1 MFGHDF
7 YHGSIRRYVIMFGN
21 LFNEMQIGRFDA
33 NGTRIDTLNIPISY
47 GPKQRFIERVI
58 ADPTLNRSV
67 SVTLPRIA
75 FAMSSMNYAPARKL
89 NSTLKFKNNLIL
101 PSASGQAT
109 YAPVPYD
116 FNFTLSILVKNAED
130 GTQIIEKI
138 LPFFT
143 PDYTVT
149 MKALPQLNVNLDIP
163 IELIAISS
171 DDTYEGDFD
180 TSRRV
185 LTWDLQFIVKG
196 YLWGPVT
203 TSKYITETEFKYF
216 DGLDVEDEY
225 WIAKQTANTVGT
237 FLTERP

>member
-7 YHGSIRRYVIMFGN
+7 YHASIRRYVIMFGN
-21 LFNEMQIGRFDA
+21 LFNELQIGRFDQ
-33 NGTRIDTLNIPISY
+33 NGIKIQTLNVPISY

-58 ADPTLNRSV
+58 ADPTLNRTISI
-67 SVTLPRIA
+67 TLPRIA
-75 FAMSSMNYAPARKL
+75 FAMTSMNYAPNRKL
-89 NSTLKFKNNLIL
+89 NSALKFKNNLTL
-101 PSASGQAT
+101 PSASEQTT

-116 FNFTLSILVKNAED
+116 FNFTLSVLVKNAED
-130 GTQIIEKI
+130 GTQIIEKM

-143 PDYTVT
+143 PDFTVT
-149 MKALPQLNVNLDIP
+149 MKALPQLNVNLDVP
-163 IELIAISS
+163 IELISVTS

-203 TSKYITETEFKYF
+203 TSKYIMQSEVKLF
-216 DGLDVEDEY
+216 DNFDYEDDN
-225 WIAKQTANTVGT
+225 WIAKIAANTVST
-237 FLTERP
+237 TLTER

>member
-7 YHGSIRRYVIMFGN
+7 YHGSVRRYVIMFGN
-21 LFNEMQIGRFDA
+21 LFNEMQIGRFDE
-33 NGTRIDTLNIPISY
+33 NGTRIDTLNVPISY
-47 GPKQRFIERVI
+47 GPKQRFIERVL
-58 ADPTLNRSV
+58 ADPTLNRAV
-67 SVTLPRIA
+67 STTLPRIA
-75 FAMSSMNYAPARKL
+75 FSMASMNYAPLRKL
-89 NSTLKFKNNLIL
+89 NSTLKFKNNLVL
-101 PSASGQAT
+101 PSASGQTT

-130 GTQIIEKI
+130 GTQLIEKI

-149 MKALPQLNVNLDIP
+149 MRVLPQLSVTMDVP
-163 IELIAISS
+163 IELIAITS

-203 TSKYITETEFKYF
+203 TSKYITEAEIKLFS
-216 DGLDVEDEY
+216 GLDTEDED
-225 WIAKQTANTVGT
+225 WIAKTTANTAGT
-237 FLTERP
+237 FLTEK

>member
-21 LFNEMQIGRFDA
+21 LFNEMQIGRFDG
-33 NGTRIDTLNIPISY
+33 NGTRIDTLNVPISY
-47 GPKQRFIERVI
+47 GPKQRFIERVL
-58 ADPTLNRSV
+58 ADPTLNRTISI
-67 SVTLPRIA
+67 TLPRIS
-75 FAMSSMNYAPARKL
+75 FAMSSLNYAPMRKL
-89 NSTLKFKNNLIL
+89 NTALKFKNNLVV
-101 PSASGQAT
+101 SGASGQTT
-109 YAPVPYD
+109 YSPVPYD
-116 FNFTLSILVKNAED
+116 FNFTLSIMVKNAED

-143 PDYTVT
+143 PDFTVT
-149 MKALPQLNVNLDIP
+149 MKALPQLNVNLDVP
-163 IELIAISS
+163 IELISVSS

-203 TSKYITETEFKYF
+203 TSKYITEAEIRYF
-216 DGLDVEDEY
+216 DGIDFENQDWV
-225 WIAKQTANTVGT
+225 AKTTANNAGI
-237 FLTERP
+237 FLTERL